1 MRAGRRIAL
10 ATLVSVTLAV
20 IGGAGAWA
28 QTPPKAA
35 AEPPKAAAGAASAP
49 AGNAP
54 ANPNESQPIQI
65 QANNGIEWQ
74 QNAQVY
80 IARGNA
86 VATRGNSEL
95 HGETLVAHYRPLK
108 PGAQPVAGGGDNQMG
123 NTEIYRVDADGGV
136 MLKREAQTVVGDH
149 LVYDVD
155 KGIAV
160 ITGKAL
166 KMTTTT
172 DTVTARDSL
181 EWYDQKQVAVARGD
195 AVAIR
200 NGKTIK
206 ADILT
211 AYMVKSNPPAA
222 GPNAKPAPPPKAQ
235 PAAAKPGVP
244 GAPGQESKISR
255 VDAQGHVVVTNERDT
270 GRGDYA
276 VYNAVT
282 GISTLIGN
290 VVLTRANDVM
300 RGQSAV
306 MDMNNNVSRILP
318 SSGAPGAPP
327 QRVQGLF
334 VREDA
339 NKALGAGKGPAP
351 ATASPAKS
359 P

>member
-10 ATLVSVTLAV
+10 ATLVSVTPAV

-28 QTPPKAA
+28 QT
-35 AEPPKAAAGAASAP
+35 PPKAAAGAASAP

-108 PGAQPVAGGGDNQMG
+108 PGVQPAAGSGDNQMG

-172 DTVTARDSL
+172 
-181 EWYDQKQVAVARGD
+181 
-195 AVAIR
+195 
-200 NGKTIK
+200 
-206 ADILT
+206 
-211 AYMVKSNPPAA
+211 
-222 GPNAKPAPPPKAQ
+222 
-235 PAAAKPGVP
+235 
-244 GAPGQESKISR
+244 
-255 VDAQGHVVVTNERDT
+255 
-270 GRGDYA
+270 
-276 VYNAVT
+276 
-282 GISTLIGN
+282 
-290 VVLTRANDVM
+290 
-300 RGQSAV
+300 
-306 MDMNNNVSRILP
+306 
-318 SSGAPGAPP
+318 
-327 QRVQGLF
+327 
-334 VREDA
+334 
-339 NKALGAGKGPAP
+339 
-351 ATASPAKS
+351 
-359 P
+359 